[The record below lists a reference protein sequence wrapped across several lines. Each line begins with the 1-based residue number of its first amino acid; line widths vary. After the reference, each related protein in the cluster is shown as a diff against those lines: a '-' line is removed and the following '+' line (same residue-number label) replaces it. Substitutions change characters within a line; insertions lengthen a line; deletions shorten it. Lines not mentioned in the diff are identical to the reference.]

1 MGVNL
6 RELVAPVKLELELE
20 QLAGKVIVLDAYNAL
35 YQFLATIR
43 QPDGTPL
50 IDALGRVTSHL
61 NGLFYRTVNLLE
73 KGLKVAY
80 VFDGKPPELKAA
92 ELERRAK
99 WREEAERKYVE
110 ALERGDLEEAR
121 LYAQQASRLSSSM
134 VEDAKRLLSLM
145 GVPWVQAPAD
155 GEAQAAF
162 MTVRNDAW
170 ATASQDYDSLLY
182 GSTRLVRN
190 LTITGRR
197 KLPRK
202 DEYIEV
208 KPELIELDKLL
219 KGYGLSREQLV
230 YVAILIGTDFNPGG
244 VKGIGPKKAL
254 KMVKELSTL
263 ADIEKIVEWSFPV
276 KPHEIAKVFLEPE
289 VTEDYQLE
297 WRAPDKDGIIE
308 FLCDE
313 HQFSRER
320 VGNALERIEKA
331 SKALT
336 KQSTLESWF

>member
-1 MGVNL
+1 M
-6 RELVAPVKLELELE
+6 RELVTPVKIEIELE

-35 YQFLATIR
+35 YQFLTTIR

-50 IDALGRVTSHL
+50 MDALGRVTSHL
-61 NGLFYRTVNLLE
+61 NGLFYRTINLLE
-73 KGLKVAY
+73 KGLKIAY
-80 VFDGKPPELKAA
+80 IFDGKPPELKAA
-92 ELERRAK
+92 ELERRTK
-99 WREEAERKYVE
+99 WREEAERKYTE
-110 ALERGDLEEAR
+110 ALEKGDLEEAR
-121 LYAQQASRLSSSM
+121 LYAQQASRLSSLM
-134 VEDAKRLLSLM
+134 VEDAKTLLNLM
-145 GVPWVQAPAD
+145 GIPWVQAPAD

-162 MTVRNDAW
+162 MTTRNDAW

-182 GSTRLVRN
+182 GSTRLIRN

-208 KPELIELDKLL
+208 KPELIELDKILRS
-219 KGYGLSREQLV
+219 YELSREQLV

-244 VKGIGPKKAL
+244 VRGIGPKKAL
-254 KMVKELSTL
+254 KIIKEFPNFTV
-263 ADIEKIVEWSFPV
+263 IEKNIEWSFPV
-276 KPHEIAKVFLEPE
+276 KPHEIAKIFLEPE

-308 FLCDE
+308 FLCNE

-320 VGNALERIEKA
+320 VENALERIEKA
-331 SKALT
+331 SKVLT

>member
-1 MGVNL
+1 M
-6 RELVAPVKLELELE
+6 RELITPIKLEIELE

-50 IDALGRVTSHL
+50 MDAFGRVTSHL
-61 NGLFYRTVNLLE
+61 NGLFYRTINLLE
-73 KGLKVAY
+73 RGLKVAY
-80 VFDGKPPELKAA
+80 IFDGKPPELKAA
-92 ELERRAK
+92 ELERRTK
-99 WREEAERKYVE
+99 WREEAERKYAE
-110 ALERGDLEEAR
+110 ALEKGDLEEAR
-121 LYAQQASRLSSSM
+121 LYAQQASRLSSPM
-134 VEDAKRLLSLM
+134 VEDAKTLLNLM
-145 GVPWVQAPAD
+145 GIPWVQAPAD

-162 MTVRNDAW
+162 MTTRNDAW

-182 GSTRLVRN
+182 GSIRLVRN

-208 KPELIELDKLL
+208 KPELIELDKIL
-219 KGYGLSREQLV
+219 KSYGLSREQLV
-230 YVAILIGTDFNPGG
+230 YIAILIGTDFNPG
-244 VKGIGPKKAL
+244 VRGIGPKKAL
-254 KMVKELSTL
+254 KIIKGLSSFT
-263 ADIEKIVEWSFPV
+263 DIEKNLEWSFPV
-276 KPHEIAKVFLEPE
+276 KPHEIAKIFLEPE

-297 WRAPDKDGIIE
+297 WKAPDKDGIIE
-308 FLCDE
+308 FLSDE

-320 VGNALERIEKA
+320 VENALERLEKA
-331 SKALT
+331 SKTLA